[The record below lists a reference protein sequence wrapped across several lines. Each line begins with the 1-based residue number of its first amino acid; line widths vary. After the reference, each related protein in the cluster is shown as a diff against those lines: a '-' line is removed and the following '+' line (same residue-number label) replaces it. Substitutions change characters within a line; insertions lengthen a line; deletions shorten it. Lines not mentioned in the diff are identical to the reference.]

1 MSKNTENNAFRTV
14 DVDQYNEDNYKEE
27 EVAEPTVVGANESEI
42 NGLLAQSK
50 NIDALKIVLSCAPLG
65 SKDPA
70 AKAASLALALRVLL
84 AFKDSQIDDAVKELD
99 SESRDVL
106 MKFIYRG
113 FEQPT
118 ENSSARLLVWHAKVF
133 AVSGVGSIVRVLTD
147 KKKV

>member
-50 NIDALKIVLSCAPLG
+50 NIDALKNVLSCAPLC

-70 AKAASLALALRVLL
+70 AKATSLALALRVLL
-84 AFKDSQIDDAVKELD
+84 AFKDFQID
-99 SESRDVL
+99 
-106 MKFIYRG
+106 
-113 FEQPT
+113 
-118 ENSSARLLVWHAKVF
+118 HALK
-133 AVSGVGSIVRVLTD
+133 
-147 KKKV
+147 